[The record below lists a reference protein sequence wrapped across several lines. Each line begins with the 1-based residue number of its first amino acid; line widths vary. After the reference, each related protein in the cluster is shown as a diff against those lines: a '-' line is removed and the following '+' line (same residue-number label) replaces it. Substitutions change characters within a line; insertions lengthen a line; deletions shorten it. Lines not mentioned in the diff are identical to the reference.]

1 MKPTRTKIADIRKMI
16 LLFKKV
22 IFKKIIFKKKSLYSD
37 LFLKNNHFR
46 VIFLLIKYYNR
57 VKIIK
62 KIYYSL
68 LCQSGF

>member
-46 VIFLLIKYYNR
+46 VIF
-57 VKIIK
+57 
-62 KIYYSL
+62 S
-68 LCQSGF
+68 